1 VTAAFIGRAPVRA
14 DARPAIDAEVLKGP
28 SV

>member
-14 DARPAIDAEVLKGP
+14 DARPAIDAEILKGP
-28 SV
+28 AA